1 MQNGQGEED
10 NFEVN
15 RLTQYGLKI
24 YNAKKKIVHVLNHT
38 PFILLKNRDSFNQ
51 KYKNCILKR
60 I

>member
-24 YNAKKKIVHVLNHT
+24 YNARKKNSTHFKSYNIYIV
-38 PFILLKNRDSFNQ
+38 Q
-51 KYKNCILKR
+51 K
-60 I
+60 